1 MVWMTESSLVGFAV
15 FISTLIVIVLHAVE
29 WFQIGKIPKA
39 ATAVEQNYSPTKL
52 TIIKGGLGVET
63 VYYFLLLIVLIVFF
77 PGNLVLLTVI
87 ALLGLAHLG
96 AFQAI
101 LSDRAYSLLG
111 KLTNRRAAWVLLF
124 DAIEVVILIA
134 LAAEFY
140 PAFRT
145 MI

>member
-1 MVWMTESSLVGFAV
+1 MTESSLVGFAV
-15 FISTLIVIVLHAVE
+15 FTSTLVVIVLHGVE
-29 WFQIGKIPKA
+29 WFQIGKMPKA
-39 ATAVEQNYSPTKL
+39 AVAVEQNQSPTKL
-52 TIIKGGLGVET
+52 TIIKVGLGVET
-63 VYYFLLLIVLIVFF
+63 VYYFLLLIVFVVFF
-77 PGNLVLLTVI
+77 AGNIVLSILI

-101 LSDRAYSLLG
+101 LRDRAYNWLG
-111 KLTNRRAAWVLLF
+111 KLTNRRVAGVLLF
-124 DAIEVVILIA
+124 DAIEVVILIT